1 MDDEDEDFDGGS
13 ERSVNDKDTG
23 VKKKSKKIRRKSAGS
38 KKKKTPKLPVEENE
52 KLARSARR
60 LSTSPGRK
68 TKTPDEDEKPPP
80 SARILTLS
88 PGRKKPVVKKKPPV
102 ASPTKK
108 KHPPK
113 KHPPKKHP
121 PKKHPPKNGVPK
133 SIPKITDDDAWE
145 DDESSDIYTDSDDEM
160 IRNKTPSFRRKKTTK
175 PEGCD
180 DARWEELKEQF
191 LDYSN
196 FRLLPGKS
204 VQKDEVVDSF
214 RDFRGGK
221 QKSFR
226 KEGLPGQTASKEE
239 MDSLFEDFYGA
250 PASTEEI
257 EALFEDFYERKIRE
271 GISGGVYYGVHLNPK
286 FVRGGAVKNSKQKPR
301 GTNEYESDD
310 TGEPSKETMKVKSK
324 AAEEGDPKNPP
335 KRRSSTTKSRSKSRS
350 KSREKSR
357 DKSRLSKRFSLTNSS
372 RSMGSMSKKSDKT
385 KDGGDKPKK
394 KKTIRLR

>member
-1 MDDEDEDFDGGS
+1 MDDEEGFVGGS
-13 ERSVNDKDTG
+13 ESSVNDKDTG
-23 VKKKSKKIRRKSAGS
+23 VKKKSKKIRRKSTS
-38 KKKKTPKLPVEENE
+38 KKKTPKLPVENE
-52 KLARSARR
+52 KLPRSARR

-68 TKTPDEDEKPPP
+68 KKTSDEDERLPPT
-80 SARILTLS
+80 AGKLTPS
-88 PGRKKPVVKKKPPV
+88 PGRKKRVVNKKPPV
-102 ASPTKK
+102 ASPTKN

-121 PKKHPPKNGVPK
+121 PKKHPPRNGIPK

-160 IRNKTPSFRRKKTTK
+160 IRNKTPNFRRKNSTK

-180 DARWEELKEQF
+180 DVRWEELQEQF
-191 LDYSN
+191 LEYSN

-204 VQKDEVVDSF
+204 VEKDKVVQSF
-214 RDFRGGK
+214 RDFRSGK

-250 PASTEEI
+250 AASTEEI
-257 EALFEDFYERKIRE
+257 EAIFEDFYERKIRE

-286 FVRGGAVKNSKQKPR
+286 FVKGGAVEKSKQKPG

-310 TGEPSKETMKVKSK
+310 SGEPSKETMKVRSK
-324 AAEEGDPKNPP
+324 AAEEEDPKNPP

-350 KSREKSR
+350 KSRGKSR
-357 DKSRLSKRFSLTNSS
+357 DKSRLSKTLSLTYSS
-372 RSMGSMSKKSDKT
+372 RSMGSKSKKSDKT
-385 KDGGDKPKK
+385 KDGDKPKK